1 MRARWGFRLTV
12 AAFSWLIPALA
23 AAQDPAAIAPELLPP
38 VVERAPRPPAS
49 PFRLADQLAETTT
62 LSRQAPASPRATTPR
77 KCRPGRRA
85 WIGALIG
92 AGASIPLA
100 KLAHD
105 RRENEAAN
113 GAGAAAATV
122 LSSAGAG
129 ALVGVAT
136 CR

>member
-1 MRARWGFRLTV
+1 MIRLLAI
-12 AAFSWLIPALA
+12 AALAWLMPAVA
-23 AAQDPAAIAPELLPP
+23 AAQAAAAIEPELLPP
-38 VVERAPRPPAS
+38 VVERAPRPLAL
-49 PFRLADQLAETTT
+49 PFRLPDQLAETLT
-62 LSRQAPASPRATTPR
+62 LPRQAAASPPATTPR

-105 RRENEAAN
+105 RWENEAAN
-113 GAGAAAATV
+113 GAGAAATTV
-122 LSSAGAG
+122 LLSAGAG
-129 ALVGVAT
+129 ALIGLAT

>member
-1 MRARWGFRLTV
+1 MRARWAFRLAIAV
-12 AAFSWLIPALA
+12 FSWLIPALA
-23 AAQDPAAIAPELLPP
+23 AAQAPAAIEELLPP
-38 VVERAPRPPAS
+38 VVEQAPRPAAS
-49 PFRLADQLAETTT
+49 PFRLPDQLAATLA
-62 LSRQAPASPRATTPR
+62 LSRQAAASPPGTTPR

-105 RRENEAAN
+105 RWENEAAN
-113 GAGAAAATV
+113 GAGAAATTV
-122 LSSAGAG
+122 LLSAGVG
-129 ALVGVAT
+129 ALVGLST